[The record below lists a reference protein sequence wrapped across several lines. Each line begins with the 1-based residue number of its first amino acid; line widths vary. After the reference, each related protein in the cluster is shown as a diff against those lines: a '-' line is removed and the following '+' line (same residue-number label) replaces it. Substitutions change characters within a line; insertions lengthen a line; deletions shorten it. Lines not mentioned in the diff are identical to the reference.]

1 MDIASIVADARDSN
15 SAGVLKSKG
24 RFPMSTAKVTAN
36 SLNVRLGPGT
46 GYDKLGVLQS
56 GQVVSVT
63 GQKDGW
69 YAINYSGKTGYISGA
84 YVNYTP
90 GASGGAAGSG
100 QAAKVTCQTLNVR
113 SGAGTTHAI
122 LGTLS
127 QGAMVDV
134 LGDDGSWLKISYKG
148 KAAYISKKYT
158 SISSSGSTSSGGTS
172 SGASG
177 GSAAAP
183 KTTTVTCDSLNVRSG
198 GGTQFAKIGT
208 VTRGQTVSYTSESNG
223 WLKIN
228 YKDGTGWISKSYTSA
243 GGGSTSSGGGGASS
257 AQASSMGKAAA
268 DRAMSLYS
276 QYVSEKWS
284 YSQNKRS
291 SNGHYD
297 CSSFTHRCWAS
308 AGVDFK
314 WANSV
319 AQAKRIFDAGGEVK
333 VSQIQPGDLLF
344 YHNNWNS
351 GPRWRNIN
359 HVAIATSAS
368 NRVDAGGTPV
378 KQKGI
383 GSPVMVGRPT
393 VLA

>member
-1 MDIASIVADARDSN
+1 
-15 SAGVLKSKG
+15 
-24 RFPMSTAKVTAN
+24 MSTAKVTAE

-46 GYDKLGVLQS
+46 SFGKLGVLQN

-90 GASGGAAGSG
+90 GASGGSG
-100 QAAKVTCQTLNVR
+100 QMAKVTCQTLNVR
-113 SGAGTTHAI
+113 SGAGTTHSI
-122 LGTLS
+122 LGTLN
-127 QGAMVDV
+127 QGATVAV
-134 LGDDGSWLKISYKG
+134 LGDDGTWLKFSYKD
-148 KAAYISKKYT
+148 KTAYISKKYT
-158 SISSSGSTSSGGTS
+158 SMSG
-172 SGASG
+172 G
-177 GSAAAP
+177 GSAPPGGDSSDSAA
-183 KTTTVTCDSLNVRSG
+183 KETTISCDTLNVRTG
-198 GGTQFAKIGT
+198 AGTQFGKIGT
-208 VTRGQTVSYTSESNG
+208 VKRGQKVSYTGESNG
-223 WLKIN
+223 WLNIN
-228 YKDGTGWISKSYTSA
+228 FEGGKGWISKSYTSA
-243 GGGSTSSGGGGASS
+243 GGGSGPSSDGGGTDS

-268 DRAMSLYS
+268 DRAMSLFS
-276 QYVSEKWS
+276 QYVSEKWT
-284 YSQNKRS
+284 YDQNKRS
-291 SNGHYD
+291 STGHYD

-308 AGVDFK
+308 AGVNFN

-319 AQAKRIFDAGGEVK
+319 AQAKRIYDAGGERK

-351 GPRWRNIN
+351 GPRWRDIN

-368 NRVDAGGTPV
+368 GRVDAGGTPV
-378 KQKGI
+378 KQKDI